1 MKKIALLKINSS
13 YSHSNLG
20 LGLIQSYVDN
30 DNCIWKSFEGTINE
44 SLKEHLSKLLDFNP
58 DVILVTFYLFNRQ
71 YLLSLLKRFKMINP
85 DCIIIGGGP
94 EFLGDNLL
102 FLNEHNFIDI
112 VIRGEGEIPVKEI
125 FDSEEFASGFLTKET
140 INEKNINGVCLN
152 PTSGFHGSIFPI
164 LAERS
169 LIQGPLCKHTNEYE
183 DRCNIDTNVE
193 ISNPLSGDNDMSD
206 EVVDLDSIP
215 SPYINNMINWDRPF
229 TQLETSRGCPNSCS
243 FCTSSLSK
251 KVRCFS
257 LERVRDDLK
266 CIQSHGLN
274 DVRIIDRTFN
284 LPEKRAISLLKLFRE
299 EFSDMKFHIEINPS
313 SIGKGLRSELLLANS
328 GQLHIEIGIQSLD
341 SKTIDNINRKSSVD
355 ATLEGAMFLN
365 NIKGLTVHADL
376 IAGLPGCRLQSVL
389 DSLNTLIDLK
399 IEEIQLEILKLLPG
413 TELASCRES
422 FSIIA
427 SPETPYEVLKT
438 ADMTFDDIIFAEKL
452 SRLIDCFY
460 NYHPLQE
467 VIYLAREH
475 NHDFINIFCSWL
487 NQEPRRKQRE
497 MFAIKSTSGIDEDL
511 LSSTPSPQKRFKA
524 LLQFFDKNPKFQ
536 NDLIIETLTLSWFK
550 CSFSPQHGPFPANPW
565 KEDIPENAK
574 LISGFK
580 PKGRYKR
587 IFSLQ
592 CSINRYLFAYHYPK
606 NGKAEVSI
614 WII

>member
-58 DVILVTFYLFNRQ
+58 DIILVTFYLFNRQ
-71 YLLSLLKRFKMINP
+71 YLLSLLKRFKMLNP
-85 DCIIIGGGP
+85 HCLIIGGGP
-94 EFLGDNLL
+94 EFLGDNSI
-102 FLNEHNFIDI
+102 FLNENNFIDI
-112 VIRGEGEIPVKEI
+112 VIRGEGEIPIKEI
-125 FDSEEFASGFLTKET
+125 FDIEEFASEFLTKEA
-140 INEKNINGVCLN
+140 ISKKNINGVCLN
-152 PTSGFHGSIFPI
+152 PT
-164 LAERS
+164 
-169 LIQGPLCKHTNEYE
+169 
-183 DRCNIDTNVE
+183 
-193 ISNPLSGDNDMSD
+193 SGDNDMSD

-251 KVRCFS
+251 KVRYFS

-313 SIGKGLRSELLLANS
+313 SIGKGLQNELLLANS

-365 NIKGLTVHADL
+365 NIEGLTVHADL

-399 IEEIQLEILKLLPG
+399 IEEIQLETLKLLPG

-438 ADMTFDDIIFAEKL
+438 ADMTFDDIIFAERL

-467 VIYLAREH
+467 VIYLAREY

-565 KEDIPENAK
+565 KEDVPENAK